1 MDLST
6 LPVAWAN
13 YLSIFGFLVLGAL
26 VWLIPKKIIFT
37 EAPDQSRWRDMRL
50 WASVLIAMQL
60 ALYTLFD

>member
-13 YLSIFGFLVLGAL
+13 YLSILGFLVLGTL
-26 VWLIPKKIIFT
+26 VWLIPRKIIFT

>member
-13 YLSIFGFLVLGAL
+13 YLSILGFLVLGAL

>member
-13 YLSIFGFLVLGAL
+13 YLSIFGFLVLGTL
-26 VWLIPKKIIFT
+26 VWLIPKKVIFT

>member
-13 YLSIFGFLVLGAL
+13 YLSILGFLILGAL
-26 VWLIPKKIIFT
+26 VWLIPKRIIFT

-50 WASVLIAMQL
+50 WASALIAMQL
-60 ALYTLFD
+60 ALYTLFT

>member
-13 YLSIFGFLVLGAL
+13 YLSILGFLVLGTL
-26 VWLIPKKIIFT
+26 VWLIPKNVIFT

>member
-13 YLSIFGFLVLGAL
+13 YLSILGFLVLGTL
-26 VWLIPKKIIFT
+26 VWLIPKKVIFT